1 MGLSRSTTAEKAM
14 TTRVVCWLLAAC
26 CAAICPRGLSAEDA
40 PVVALERITDTP
52 RRAERHTPIDAE
64 FWKQL
69 APRPRDL
76 WGETKETFW
85 GWNLGYV
92 AATAGLAGGLAFL
105 DNDMQKP
112 WRRGDQLLG
121 NDLCNIG
128 DVVGNP
134 GVQAGVMGLTYT
146 LGQLIGDQK
155 LTQTGKSMAETMIF
169 TSLTTLA
176 LKGAFHRERPDDS
189 DHLSFP
195 SWHASATFGNA
206 TVLAEYYGWK
216 AAVPAYLISIFV
228 AWTRI
233 EDNKHFV
240 TDTITGAAI
249 GCIYGHAVSRYNM
262 RTHSNISVEP
272 VLTNDGPGV
281 QASVRF

>member
-1 MGLSRSTTAEKAM
+1 MQDRLLCAMLICLLMGHA
-14 TTRVVCWLLAAC
+14 
-26 CAAICPRGLSAEDA
+26 PRLGAEDA
-40 PVVALERITDTP
+40 VSVPARKTVRITPVDV
-52 RRAERHTPIDAE
+52 EY
-64 FWKQL
+64 WQQL
-69 APRPRDL
+69 VPRPRDL

-85 GWNLGYV
+85 GWNFAYV

-105 DNDMQKP
+105 DADMQKP
-112 WRRGDQLLG
+112 WRRGDELVG
-121 NDLCNIG
+121 HDLTKIG

-146 LGQLIGDQK
+146 LGQFIDDPTM
-155 LTQTGKSMAETMIF
+155 TQAGTSMAETMIF

-176 LKGAFHRERPDDS
+176 LKGIFNRERPDGD

-216 AAVPAYLISIFV
+216 AAIPAYLVSIFV
-228 AWTRI
+228 GWSRI
-233 EDNKHFV
+233 EDNSHFV
-240 TDTITGAAI
+240 SDVVAGAAI

-262 RTHSNISVEP
+262 RVHPNVSIEP
-272 VLTNDGPGV
+272 VVMGDGPGV

>member
-1 MGLSRSTTAEKAM
+1 M
-14 TTRVVCWLLAAC
+14 VCIAVLGGVCALLA
-26 CAAICPRGLSAEDA
+26 PGSLSARDA
-40 PVVALERITDTP
+40 SEESLPDAASPP
-52 RRAERHTPIDAE
+52 RLRHTPLQAE

-69 APRPRDL
+69 APLPRDL
-76 WGETKETFW
+76 WGETKETFS
-85 GWNLGYV
+85 GWNLAYV

-105 DNDMQKP
+105 DADMQRP
-112 WRRGDQLLG
+112 WRRGDELVG
-121 NDLCNIG
+121 RDLC
-128 DVVGNP
+128 DVGNMVGHP

-146 LGQLIGDQK
+146 MGQLIGDEK
-155 LTQTGKSMAETMIF
+155 LTQAGKAMAETMVF

-176 LKGAFHRERPDDS
+176 LKGAFNRERPDDS

-216 AAVPAYLISIFV
+216 AAIPAYLVSIFV

-240 TDTITGAAI
+240 TDTLTGAAV
-249 GCIYGHAVSRYNM
+249 GCIYGHAVSRYAM
-262 RTHSNISVEP
+262 RTRSGVAVEP
-272 VLTNDGPGV
+272 VIMIGGPGV